1 MITPR
6 KRRARPTDCAAR
18 DDIRFHN
25 FPLAGVDAM
34 TASTTRHFP
43 RHTHDQY
50 GVGVVDSG
58 AHSSWSDQGQVEAT
72 PGNLIC
78 VNPGEVHDGRPL
90 GEPSRAWRLLY
101 LEPHT
106 VTDALEDVSEG
117 GSRDFMFVAPVFAD
131 ESVRELFETA
141 FAHVVTESR
150 LAARIL
156 ANDSMECETALLKL
170 VACLRRHSTAR
181 TLEQHRP
188 TACVARARARID
200 ADPTARLTLAELASE
215 AGLSRFQ
222 LIRGFARATGLTP
235 HAYILQQRLALARQL
250 IVRRRELAEVA
261 LLTGF
266 YDQSHLTQYFV
277 RQFGVTP
284 RRYVDRAD

>member
-1 MITPR
+1 MPMITPT
-6 KRRARPTDCAAR
+6 KRRARSSDRAAR

-50 GVGVVDSG
+50 GIGVVDCG

-72 PGNLIC
+72 PGKLIC

-101 LEPHT
+101 LEPRT
-106 VTDALEDVSEG
+106 VADALEDVSEG
-117 GSRDFMFVAPVFAD
+117 ASPDFMFVAPVFTDAG
-131 ESVRELFETA
+131 VRRRFETL
-141 FAHVVTESR
+141 FAH
-150 LAARIL
+150 IL
-156 ANDSMECETALLKL
+156 VDNGMECETALLKL
-170 VACLRRHSTAR
+170 VASLRRHSTAR
-181 TLEQHRP
+181 APERHRP
-188 TACVARARARID
+188 RASVARARARID
-200 ADPTARLTLAELASE
+200 ADPTARLTLAELARE

-250 IVRRRELAEVA
+250 IVSRRDLAEVA

-266 YDQSHLTQYFV
+266 YDQSHLTQHFV
-277 RQFGVTP
+277 KQFGVTP
-284 RRYVDRAD
+284 RRYVYRAD

>member
-1 MITPR
+1 MIKPR
-6 KRRARPTDCAAR
+6 KRRARLRDRPAR
-18 DDIRFHN
+18 DDIRFHD

-43 RHTHDQY
+43 RHTHDQF
-50 GVGVVDSG
+50 GIGVVDSG
-58 AHSSWSDQGQVEAT
+58 AHSSWSDQGRVAAV

-90 GEPSRAWRLLY
+90 GEPSRSWRLLY

-106 VTDALEDVSEG
+106 VRAALEDVCEG
-117 GSRDFMFVAPVFAD
+117 GRRDFLFVAPVFAD
-131 ESVRELFETA
+131 ESVRGLFDA
-141 FAHVVTESR
+141 VFAHVTT
-150 LAARIL
+150 AARSG
-156 ANDSMECETALLKL
+156 DSMECETALLKL
-170 VACLRRHSTAR
+170 VARLRCYSTA
-181 TLEQHRP
+181 HRP
-188 TACVARARARID
+188 EQRRSTPCVARARARID
-200 ADPTARLTLAELASE
+200 ADPTARLTLAELARE

-235 HAYILQQRLALARQL
+235 HAYILQQRMALARQL
-250 IVRRRELAEVA
+250 IVSRHDLAEVA

-284 RRYVDRAD
+284 RRYVCRSG